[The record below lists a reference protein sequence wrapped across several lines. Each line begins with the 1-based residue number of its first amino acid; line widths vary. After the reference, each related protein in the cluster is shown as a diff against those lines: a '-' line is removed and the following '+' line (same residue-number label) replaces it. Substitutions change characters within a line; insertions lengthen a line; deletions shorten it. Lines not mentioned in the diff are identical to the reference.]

1 MATIV
6 VGAGLARRPLNG
18 GGPWARLQWVLGLR
32 QLGFD
37 TYLVDQIGP
46 GSIVDTTG
54 GVASFEDSLNLA
66 YFRQVIE
73 MFDLQGSAALIYGDG
88 EAIEG
93 ATKGELMERADAA
106 SLLVN
111 IGGKLNW
118 EPLLSRF
125 RRMAYIDIDPAF
137 TQFASASA
145 SGDSLQGYDA
155 YFTMGQNVGTP
166 GCPIPANGIS
176 WRPIRQP
183 VVLNEWPTSSEGDPS
198 RFTTVSAW
206 RGQPVGWRELGGRTF
221 GLKSDAF
228 LEFVKLPDMVGQS
241 FEVALNLQA
250 PNPLLPEGP
259 YPPPLDPTV
268 QADVELMRKHGW
280 KLVDPRIVVPDP
292 FAFRRYVQLSGGE
305 FSAAKPI
312 VVQTQCGSFSDRSAC
327 YLASAKPV
335 LLQDTGFGRTL
346 PVGEGLVSFRT
357 LDNAVSGAKRI
368 ANDYKAHSDAARTI
382 AEEYFDSGVVLSRM
396 LDEADLGR

>member
-1 MATIV
+1 MSTIF

-37 TYLVDQIGP
+37 TYLVDQIGS
-46 GSIVDTTG
+46 GSIVDAAG
-54 GVASFEDSLNLA
+54 EAASFEGSLNLA

-73 MFDLQGSAALIYGDG
+73 MFGLQGSAALVYGDG

-93 ATKGELMERADAA
+93 STTGELMERAEAA

-111 IGGKLNW
+111 IGGKLSW

-125 RRMAYIDIDPAF
+125 RRKVYIDIDPAF
-137 TQFASASA
+137 TQFAGASA
-145 SGDSLQGYDA
+145 SGDSLEGYDA
-155 YFTMGQNVGTP
+155 YFTMGQNVGTAD
-166 GCPIPANGIS
+166 CPIPADGLS

-183 VVLNEWPTSSEGDPS
+183 VVLSEWPASPEGDPS
-198 RFTTVSAW
+198 RFTTVAAW

-228 LEFVKLPDMVGQS
+228 LEFVELPGLVDQS

-250 PNPLLPEGP
+250 PNPLLPDGP
-259 YPPPLDPTV
+259 YPPPLDAPV
-268 QADVELMRKHGW
+268 QADFELMRRHGW
-280 KLVDPRIVVPDP
+280 RLVDPRVVAPDP
-292 FAFRRYVQLSGGE
+292 FAFRSYVQRSGGE

-312 VVQTQCGSFSDRSAC
+312 VVQTQSGSFSDRSAC

-357 LDNAVSGAKRI
+357 LDDAVAGAKRI
-368 ANDYKAHSDAARTI
+368 ASDYGAHSDAARAI
-382 AEEYFDSGVVLSRM
+382 AEEYFDSAVVLTGM
-396 LDEADLGR
+396 LDEAGVAP